1 MMELGIYLDGID
13 VTSTFQFSIVFVW
26 NKSTLIFVR
35 KIPRHLYSVHREW
48 ELYDHCFTLGNSH
61 LAKIAFFE
69 LLLIQCEALFRVSI
83 HNWNCVVRACEVY
96 TNKHVFLIVAEGLL
110 KVRLVHPAISLVSLT
125 ILADQSSVSG
135 SQQSHKL
142 DSRYLAGERA
152 TLAQILVGLN
162 HIDDV
167 ISTLEWRITDGIFW
181 IMRTVLCEDHT

>member
-1 MMELGIYLDGID
+1 
-13 VTSTFQFSIVFVW
+13 
-26 NKSTLIFVR
+26 
-35 KIPRHLYSVHREW
+35 
-48 ELYDHCFTLGNSH
+48 
-61 LAKIAFFE
+61 
-69 LLLIQCEALFRVSI
+69 
-83 HNWNCVVRACEVY
+83 
-96 TNKHVFLIVAEGLL
+96 LIVAEGLL

-142 DSRYLAGERA
+142 DSRYLAGESA

-181 IMRTVLCEDHT
+181 IMRTVLCEDHTELQDNFSELFLFAGRISGILHKIK